1 MYRFP
6 LHTVLLLTGISICG
20 GSASAQLFGDRS
32 IRPNRRPQ
40 ATNSAAM
47 ITGSER
53 FVRGNRTADDFVGA
67 GTSATGTFVGATP
80 PAAIS
85 RVTGTVVGPTE
96 EPATQVNVPRSRAAA
111 GLYAERLTI
120 NFEPRAGEGFRLPPP
135 TALSGSLSRI
145 ARRRGFELA
154 LSPANA
160 AALIQGTV
168 SSERQKRI
176 AELLVLFEPGIATV
190 TNELRVE
197 PTVSR

>member
-1 MYRFP
+1 MCRFR

-20 GSASAQLFGDRS
+20 GSASAQLFGDRN

-80 PAAIS
+80 PATIG

-120 NFEPRAGEGFRLPPP
+120 NFEPRAGEGLRAQRQLLRRVRGRERTRQQVQVSVAAGGEVAAGGVERL
-135 TALSGSLSRI
+135 GR
-145 ARRRGFELA
+145 
-154 LSPANA
+154 
-160 AALIQGTV
+160 
-168 SSERQKRI
+168 
-176 AELLVLFEPGIATV
+176 
-190 TNELRVE
+190 RVE
-197 PTVSR
+197 HRC